1 MPPKPH
7 ILIVDD
13 EAGIRESLSSIL
25 TDEGYIAEIAESA
38 ERAIERASH
47 GGLDVILLDV
57 WLPGM
62 DGLEAL
68 SRIQTLPHPPAVIMI
83 SGHATIDT
91 AVRATKLGAF
101 DFIEKPLT
109 LEKIIVLVRNA
120 VQQRRLEEENQS
132 LRSALGYR
140 YQVLGESIPMK
151 ALRQQ
156 IGVTAPTNGRVLIY
170 GESGTGK
177 ELVAHA
183 IHANSLRKDNLFVE
197 VNCAAIPEDWIE
209 SELFGHRKGALPG
222 AAGDK
227 EGKFE
232 KADGGT
238 LFLDEVGDMS
248 LKTQSKVLRALDEQ
262 KFTRVGDDEP
272 IRVDV
277 RVIAATNKDLEEE
290 ISRGNFREDLFYRLN
305 VIPFYVPPLR
315 ERKEDIALLA
325 RH

>member
-25 TDEGYIAEIAESA
+25 SDEGYVAETAESA

-68 SRIQTLPHPPAVIMI
+68 SRIQTLPHPPAVIML

-227 EGKFE
+227 
-232 KADGGT
+232 
-238 LFLDEVGDMS
+238 
-248 LKTQSKVLRALDEQ
+248 
-262 KFTRVGDDEP
+262 
-272 IRVDV
+272 
-277 RVIAATNKDLEEE
+277 
-290 ISRGNFREDLFYRLN
+290 
-305 VIPFYVPPLR
+305 
-315 ERKEDIALLA
+315 
-325 RH
+325 